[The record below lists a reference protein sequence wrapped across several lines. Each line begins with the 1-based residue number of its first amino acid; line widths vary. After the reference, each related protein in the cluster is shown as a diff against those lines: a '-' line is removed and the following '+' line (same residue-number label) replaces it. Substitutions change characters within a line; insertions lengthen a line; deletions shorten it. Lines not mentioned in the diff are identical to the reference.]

1 MKTYSTKQIRNV
13 GMFGHGGEGKTTL
26 TEAMLF
32 VSGAVSRMGS
42 VDNGTA
48 TTDYDPEE
56 IKRHISIGAA
66 LAPVE
71 WNGHKINVIDTPGYF
86 DFEGEVLS
94 ALSVADAAII
104 VVGAVSG
111 VTVGAEK
118 AFKLC
123 KERELP
129 RAFVVNR
136 MDTENANFE
145 KVFDALREQFGPS
158 VVPLQLP
165 IMKGEK
171 FVGYVDI
178 ATQEAIE
185 FDAKKDKVVPIPDSL
200 ETEVDHYRSI
210 LMETAAESSEE
221 LMEKFFEGEEFTLEE
236 LTAGIRTGILNGSL
250 TPVFCTAAVPQLGVA
265 RLMDSIVRFFPAPDE
280 APAKTATNPK
290 DNSEVKRTCSV
301 DEPFAAQVF
310 KTLTDA
316 FVGKISLFKV
326 YSGRM
331 TVDTPLYNSVSE
343 KTEKIGS
350 VLYMLGKK
358 TTGID
363 VLEAGD
369 IGAVAK
375 LQYTATGDTLCDP
388 NSPVVFP
395 RVEFA
400 PPAISMAVSAKKRGE
415 EDKVFGGLYK
425 LLEEDTTFKVEKNAE
440 TGDMLL
446 SGMGEVHLD
455 VICSKLKNK
464 FNVEAELTD
473 PRVPYRETIKKSAK
487 AQGRHKKQTGGHG
500 QFGDVWIEF
509 EPIYDGSAEF
519 EFVDKIVGG
528 VVPKNFIPAVEK
540 GLREAMKRG
549 VLAGYPM
556 INVRC
561 TLYDGSYHP
570 VDSNEM
576 AFRTAARLAYKKG
589 CSEAQPTLLE
599 PIYSYRIV
607 VPDDYMGDIIGDLNR
622 RRGRILGMNPL
633 GGGLQEV
640 VAEVPYAEMF
650 KYATDLRSM
659 TQGRGS
665 FTSNF
670 ERYDEVPGNI
680 AQKIIEKAKK
690 DEDEEED

>member
-1 MKTYSTKQIRNV
+1 MKIYSTKQIRNV
-13 GMFGHGGEGKTTL
+13 GMIGHGGEGKTTL

-32 VSGAVSRMGS
+32 TSGAIGRMGS
-42 VDNGTA
+42 VDAGTA

-71 WNGHKINVIDTPGYF
+71 WNGHKINIIDAPGYF
-86 DFEGEVLS
+86 DFEGEVQS
-94 ALSVADAAII
+94 TLSVADAAMI

-123 KERELP
+123 SGRAIP

-145 KVFDALREQFGPS
+145 KVFDALREKFGPS

-165 IMKGEK
+165 VMKGEK
-171 FVGYVDI
+171 FAGFVDI
-178 ATQEAIE
+178 AAQTAFE
-185 FDAKKDKVVPIPDSL
+185 FDPKQNKTVSVPDSI

-210 LMETAAESSEE
+210 LVETAAESSEE
-221 LMEKFFEGEEFTLEE
+221 LMEKFFEGEEFSLDE
-236 LTAGIRTGILNGSL
+236 LTTGIRTGILTGSL
-250 TPVFCTAAVPQLGVA
+250 TPVFCAAAAPQLGVQN
-265 RLMDSIVRFFPAPDE
+265 LMDSIVRFFPAPDE
-280 APAKTATNPK
+280 APAKAGVNPK
-290 DNSEVKRTCSV
+290 DDSKAERACSV

-326 YSGRM
+326 YSGKI
-331 TVDTPLYNSVSE
+331 TVETPLYNPASE

-350 VLYMLGKK
+350 VLSMVGKK
-358 TTGID
+358 TANID
-363 VLEAGD
+363 EVCAGD

-388 NSPVVFP
+388 QNPIVFP
-395 RVEFA
+395 RIQFA
-400 PPAISMAVSAKKRGE
+400 PPAISMAVTAKKRGE

-425 LLEEDTTFKVEKNAE
+425 LLEEDGTFKVEKSQE

-446 SGMGEVHLD
+446 SGVGEMHLD
-455 VICSKLKNK
+455 VICGKLKNK
-464 FNVEAELTD
+464 FNVEADLQD
-473 PRVPYRETIKKSAK
+473 PKIPYRETIKKSAK
-487 AQGRHKKQTGGHG
+487 AQGRHKKQSGGHG
-500 QFGDVWIEF
+500 QFGDVWVEF
-509 EPIYDGSAEF
+509 EPIFDGSAGF

-528 VVPKNFIPAVEK
+528 VVPRNFIPAVEK
-540 GLREAMKRG
+540 GLREAVNKG

-576 AFRTAARLAYKKG
+576 AFRTAARIAYKKG
-589 CSEAQPTLLE
+589 CTEAQPALLE
-599 PIYSYRIV
+599 PIYVYKVV
-607 VPDDYMGDIIGDLNR
+607 VPDDYMGDIIGDMNR

-633 GGGLQEV
+633 GGGQQEV
-640 VAEVPYAEMF
+640 TAEVPYAEMF

-665 FTSNF
+665 FTCAF

-680 AQKIIEKAKK
+680 AAKIIEKSKK
-690 DEDEEED
+690 DEDEDED

>member
-1 MKTYSTKQIRNV
+1 MKSYSTKQIRNV
-13 GMFGHGGEGKTTL
+13 GMIGHGGEGKTTL

-32 VSGAVSRMGS
+32 TSGAIGRMGS
-42 VDNGTA
+42 VDAGTA

-56 IKRHISIGAA
+56 TKRQISISAA

-71 WNGHKINVIDTPGYF
+71 WNGHKINIIDAPGYF
-86 DFEGEVLS
+86 DFEGEVQS
-94 ALSVADAAII
+94 TLSVADAAII

-123 KERELP
+123 KDRDLP
-129 RAFVVNR
+129 RAFAVNR

-145 KVFDALREQFGPS
+145 KVFDALRAQFGPS

-165 IMKGEK
+165 IMKGDK
-171 FVGYVDI
+171 FIGYVDI
-178 ATQEAIE
+178 AAHEGVE
-185 FDAKKDKVVPIPDSL
+185 FDPKQNKIVPIPENL

-210 LMETAAESSEE
+210 LVEAAAESSEE
-221 LMEKFFEGEEFTLEE
+221 LMEKFFEGEEFSLEE
-236 LTAGIRTGILNGSL
+236 LTAGIRAGILTGSL
-250 TPVFCTAAVPQLGVA
+250 TPVFCTAAAPQLGVS
-265 RLMDSIVRFFPAPDE
+265 RLMDNIVRFFPAPNE
-280 APAKTATNPK
+280 AAAKVGVNPK
-290 DNSEVKRTCSV
+290 DDSEVKRACSV
-301 DEPFAAQVF
+301 DGPFSAQVF
-310 KTLTDA
+310 KTLADA
-316 FVGKISLFKV
+316 FVGKISLFKI
-326 YSGRM
+326 YSGKL
-331 TVDTPLYNSVSE
+331 TVDTPIYNPTAE
-343 KTEKIGS
+343 KSEKIGS
-350 VLYMLGKK
+350 VLYMVGKK
-358 TTGID
+358 TASID
-363 VLEAGD
+363 ELVAGD

-388 NSPVVFP
+388 QNPVVFP
-395 RVEFA
+395 RISFT
-400 PPAISMAVSAKKRGE
+400 PPAISMAVTAKKRGE

-425 LLEEDTTFKVEKNAE
+425 LLEEDGTFKVEKSAE

-446 SGMGEVHLD
+446 SGVGEMHLD
-455 VICSKLKNK
+455 VICAKLKNK
-464 FNVEAELTD
+464 FNVEAELQD
-473 PRVPYRETIKKSAK
+473 PRIPYRETIKKSAK
-487 AQGRHKKQTGGHG
+487 AQGRHKKQSGGHG
-500 QFGDVWIEF
+500 QFGDVWVEF
-509 EPIYDGSAEF
+509 EPIFDGSAEF

-528 VVPKNFIPAVEK
+528 VVPRNFIPAVEK
-540 GLREAMKRG
+540 GLREAVNKG

-561 TLYDGSYHP
+561 TLYDGSYHA

-576 AFRTAARLAYKKG
+576 AFRTAARIAYKKG
-589 CSEAQPTLLE
+589 CAEAQPTLLE
-599 PIYSYRIV
+599 PIYTYKVV
-607 VPDDYMGDIIGDLNR
+607 VPDDYMGDIIGDMNR

-665 FTSNF
+665 FSSAF

-680 AQKIIEKAKK
+680 AAKIVEKAKK
-690 DEDEEED
+690 DEDEDED